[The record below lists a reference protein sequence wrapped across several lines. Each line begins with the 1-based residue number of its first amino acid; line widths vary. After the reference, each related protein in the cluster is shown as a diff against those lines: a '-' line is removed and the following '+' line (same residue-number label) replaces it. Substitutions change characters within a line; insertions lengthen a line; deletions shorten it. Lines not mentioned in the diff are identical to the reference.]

1 MPQDERE
8 VRDLEEL
15 TVEELEQQEA
25 LELPD
30 REALSILA
38 PHLPSPADPGGAL
51 DLQPRHGAQD
61 EQPLAPPDQPGL

>member
-15 TVEELEQQEA
+15 TVEELEEQEA

-30 REALSILA
+30 REALSIIT
-38 PHLPSPADPGGAL
+38 PHIPSPADPGGAL
-51 DLQPRHGAQD
+51 DIQPGHVTQD
-61 EQPLAPPDQPGL
+61 DQPPAPPDQLGR

>member
-30 REALSILA
+30 REALSIIA

-51 DLQPRHGAQD
+51 DLQPEHVAED
-61 EQPLAPPDQPGL
+61 EQPPAPPDRPGL